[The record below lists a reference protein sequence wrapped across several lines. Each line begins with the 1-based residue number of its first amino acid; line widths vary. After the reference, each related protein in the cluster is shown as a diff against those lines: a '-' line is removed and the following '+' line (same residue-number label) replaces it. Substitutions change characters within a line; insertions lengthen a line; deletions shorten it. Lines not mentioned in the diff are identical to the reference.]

1 MESRFC
7 LEALRF
13 LLFTRQ
19 RVNLIVP
26 ECVDML
32 NEKLSLAY
40 DREKKYMHEL
50 GVFFAF
56 FMGFFF
62 LCF

>member
-13 LLFTRQ
+13 LLVTRQ
-19 RVNLIVP
+19 RINLIVP
-26 ECVDML
+26 ECVDMF
-32 NEKLSLAY
+32 NEKRKAVFG
-40 DREKKYMHEL
+40 REKKYMHEL

-56 FMGFFF
+56 FMGFFEI
-62 LCF
+62 CF

>member
-56 FMGFFF
+56 FMGFFKI
-62 LCF
+62 CF